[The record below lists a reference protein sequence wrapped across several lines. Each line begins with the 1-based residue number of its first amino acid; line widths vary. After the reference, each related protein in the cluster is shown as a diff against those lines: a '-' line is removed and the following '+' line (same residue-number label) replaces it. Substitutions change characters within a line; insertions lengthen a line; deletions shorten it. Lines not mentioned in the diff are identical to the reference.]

1 MTRPSGP
8 RPYWG
13 VPSPLTGDLT
23 ALVGVDHVVVDADI
37 RAGYEVDWTGRFH
50 GRAAAVVR
58 PGSVEEVAAVVGWC
72 AERGIALV
80 AQGGNTGLVGGGTPT
95 GAGDGAVVLSTRRL
109 DRLDPVDRLAGQVT
123 TGAGAALAR
132 LHEHAGAAG
141 WAFGV
146 DLGARD
152 TATIGGM
159 VATNAGGIRVLRHG
173 TMRAQVLGVEAV
185 LGTGAVVRHLGGLV
199 KDNTGYDLAGL
210 LVGSEGTLGVVTAAR
225 LRLVPFLPDR
235 VVVLAAIP
243 TLSEAM
249 ALVAELRAT
258 VEGLDAIEA
267 LLGDG
272 LDLVCEQLGLPRPYD
287 ADAEVTLLAEWAGHG
302 DPPTSFGTALAGYPS
317 AAATDAAGR
326 ARLWRYREEFA
337 AAIARLGV
345 PHKLD
350 VTLPAAALAMFAEA
364 VPGVVAAAAPGG
376 RLHLFGHLGDGNLH
390 VNVTGVDPDD
400 EAVDDAVLHL
410 VAGCGG
416 SISAE
421 HGVGRAKAPWL
432 HLSRSAA
439 ERAAFA
445 AIKHALDPAGILNP
459 GVVMTKAQAEVSGVT
474 GRRRAAAE
482 PIAERSE

>member
-1 MTRPSGP
+1 M
-8 RPYWG
+8 
-13 VPSPLTGDLT
+13 PSPLTGDLT
-23 ALVGVDHVVVDADI
+23 ALVGADHVVVDADV
-37 RAGYEVDWTGRFH
+37 RASYEVDWTGRFR
-50 GRAAAVVR
+50 GQAAAVVR

-72 AERGIALV
+72 AERGV
-80 AQGGNTGLVGGGTPT
+80 AIVPQGGNTGLVAGGVPT

-109 DRLDPVDRLAGQVT
+109 DRLEPVDGLAGQVT
-123 TGAGAALAR
+123 TGAGVTLAAL
-132 LHEHAGAAG
+132 HQHAGAAG

-173 TMRAQVLGVEAV
+173 TMRTQVLGLEAV

-243 TLSEAM
+243 TVAEAM
-249 ALVAELRAT
+249 AVVADLRAS
-258 VEGLDAIEA
+258 VDGLDAIEA

-272 LDLVCEQLGLPRPYD
+272 LELVCEQLGLARPFD
-287 ADAEVTLLAEWAGHG
+287 ADAGVALLAEWAGHG
-302 DPPTSFGTALAGYPS
+302 EPPAAFAKALAPYVS
-317 AAATDAAGR
+317 AAAADAAGR

-337 AAIARLGV
+337 TAIARLGV

-350 VTLPAAALAMFAEA
+350 VTLPAAALAAFVEA
-364 VPGVVAAAAPGG
+364 LPGVVTDAAPGA

-400 EAVDDAVLHL
+400 EAVDGAVLRL
-410 VAGCGG
+410 VADRGG

-432 HLSRSAA
+432 HLSRSPA

-445 AIKHALDPAGILNP
+445 AIKRALDPAGILNP
-459 GVVMTKAQAEVSGVT
+459 GVVLIPPTDR
-474 GRRRAAAE
+474 GR
-482 PIAERSE
+482 